1 MKYSNQKK
9 NDKKTSNRIKILGG
23 IVLLLLVAFLF
34 YFLFIPRQKEV
45 KAPVEEN
52 GKVEVTSSISKKN
65 TITYDGKR
73 YQYNEH
79 LSNFLFLGIDSR
91 EKMDTSQG
99 QANAGQSD
107 ALFVLSWDRVKHSLT
122 IISIPRDTMTQIE
135 TFDVSGN
142 SLGMSTDH
150 ISLAYAFGD
159 GGRKSCELAKTAV
172 SNLLYQVPIQG
183 YCALNL
189 DGLPLLAKAVGGI
202 PITVPDDS
210 LEQVNPEFQEGQ
222 KVILNE
228 NNIETFVRYRDITQS
243 QSAITRLN
251 RQKVFLDAYESRAIE
266 TFNGNP
272 GFISDLYMDLQNYMV
287 TNMGTDQFVKIMED
301 ASSGSEKESLTI
313 PGEGIEGKAFD
324 EYQVNDE
331 KLYEMM
337 LQVFYEETE

>member
-1 MKYSNQKK
+1 MKRYSK
-9 NDKKTSNRIKILGG
+9 RIRIGT
-23 IVLLLLVAFLF
+23 VLLVLLVAVFL
-34 YFLFIPRQKEV
+34 YFLFALKV
-45 KAPVEEN
+45 VEEPMEEKEN
-52 GKVEVTSSISKKN
+52 IEVMSNRSKEN
-65 TITYDGKR
+65 IITYDGKQ

-91 EKMDTSQG
+91 EKVNTTQG

-122 IISIPRDTMTQIE
+122 VISIPRDTMTQIE
-135 TFDVSGN
+135 IFDVNGN
-142 SLGMSTDH
+142 SLGMSNDH

-189 DGLPLLAKAVGGI
+189 DGLPLLAKAVDGI
-202 PITVPDDS
+202 PIIVPDDS
-210 LEQVNPEFQEGQ
+210 LEQIDSEFQEGE

-266 TFNGNP
+266 TFNENP
-272 GFISDLYMDLQNYMV
+272 GFISDLYIDLQNYMV

-301 ASSGSEKESLTI
+301 ASSGSEKESFTI
-313 PGEGIEGKAFD
+313 PGEGIEGKVFD

-331 KLYEMM
+331 KLYEMI
-337 LQVFYEETE
+337 LQVFYEEIE

>member
-1 MKYSNQKK
+1 MKRYSK
-9 NDKKTSNRIKILGG
+9 RIRIGT
-23 IVLLLLVAFLF
+23 VLLVLLVAVFL
-34 YFLFIPRQKEV
+34 YFLFALKV
-45 KAPVEEN
+45 VEEPMEEKEN
-52 GKVEVTSSISKKN
+52 IEVMSNRSKEN
-65 TITYDGKR
+65 IITYDGKQ

-91 EKMDTSQG
+91 EKVNTTQG

-122 IISIPRDTMTQIE
+122 VISIPRDTMTQIE
-135 TFDVSGN
+135 IFDVNGN
-142 SLGMSTDH
+142 SLGMSNDH

-189 DGLPLLAKAVGGI
+189 DGLPLLAKAVDGI
-202 PITVPDDS
+202 PIIVPDDS
-210 LEQVNPEFQEGQ
+210 LEQIDSEFQEGE

-251 RQKVFLDAYESRAIE
+251 RQRAFLDAYESRAIE
-266 TFNGNP
+266 TFNENP
-272 GFISDLYMDLQNYMV
+272 GFISDLYIDLQNYMV

-301 ASSGSEKESLTI
+301 ASSGSEKESFTI
-313 PGEGIEGKAFD
+313 PGEGIEGKVFD

-331 KLYEMM
+331 KLYEMI

>member
-1 MKYSNQKK
+1 MKRYSK
-9 NDKKTSNRIKILGG
+9 RIRIGT
-23 IVLLLLVAFLF
+23 VLLVLLVAVFL
-34 YFLFIPRQKEV
+34 YFLFALKV
-45 KAPVEEN
+45 VEEPMEEKEN
-52 GKVEVTSSISKKN
+52 IEVMSNRSKEN
-65 TITYDGKR
+65 IITYDGKQ

-91 EKMDTSQG
+91 EKVNTTQG

-122 IISIPRDTMTQIE
+122 VISIPRDTMTQIE
-135 TFDVSGN
+135 IFDVNGN
-142 SLGMSTDH
+142 SLGMSNDH

-189 DGLPLLAKAVGGI
+189 DGLPLLAKAVDGI
-202 PITVPDDS
+202 PIIVPDDS
-210 LEQVNPEFQEGQ
+210 LEQIDSEFQEGE

-266 TFNGNP
+266 TFNENP
-272 GFISDLYMDLQNYMV
+272 GFISDLYIDLQNYMV

-301 ASSGSEKESLTI
+301 ASSGSEKESFTI
-313 PGEGIEGKAFD
+313 PGEGIEGKVFD
-324 EYQVNDE
+324 EYQVYDE
-331 KLYEMM
+331 KLYEMI

>member
-1 MKYSNQKK
+1 MKRYSK
-9 NDKKTSNRIKILGG
+9 RIRIGT
-23 IVLLLLVAFLF
+23 VLLVLLVAVFL
-34 YFLFIPRQKEV
+34 YFLFALKV
-45 KAPVEEN
+45 VEEPMEEKEN
-52 GKVEVTSSISKKN
+52 IEVMSNRSKEN
-65 TITYDGKR
+65 IITYDGKQ

-91 EKMDTSQG
+91 EKVNTTQG

-122 IISIPRDTMTQIE
+122 VISIPRDTMTQIE
-135 TFDVSGN
+135 IFDVNGN
-142 SLGMSTDH
+142 SLGMSNDH

-189 DGLPLLAKAVGGI
+189 DGLPLLAKAVDGI
-202 PITVPDDS
+202 PIIVPDDS
-210 LEQVNPEFQEGQ
+210 LEQIDSEFQEGE

-251 RQKVFLDAYESRAIE
+251 RQKAFLDAYESRAIE
-266 TFNGNP
+266 TFNENP
-272 GFISDLYMDLQNYMV
+272 GFISDLYIDLQNYMV

-301 ASSGSEKESLTI
+301 ASSGSEKESFTI
-313 PGEGIEGKAFD
+313 PGEGIEGKVFD
-324 EYQVNDE
+324 EYQVYDE
-331 KLYEMM
+331 KLYEMI
-337 LQVFYEETE
+337 LQVFYEEIE